1 VLRHLLRVESAQQ
14 PPFVQPVDR
23 IPHGLPAFM

>member
-1 VLRHLLRVESAQQ
+1 LRHLLRVESAQQ
-14 PPFVQPVDR
+14 PAFVQAVDR